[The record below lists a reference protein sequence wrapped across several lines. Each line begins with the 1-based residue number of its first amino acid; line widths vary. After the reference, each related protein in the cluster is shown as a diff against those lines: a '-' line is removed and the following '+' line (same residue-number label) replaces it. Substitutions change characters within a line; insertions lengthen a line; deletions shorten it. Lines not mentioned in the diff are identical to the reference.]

1 MFQKKPIYI
10 VGIILFTL
18 LLIADLLVFFLM
30 PAGVGMGNMPTF
42 DPRTF
47 DGAGFGAMAPEGAGK
62 AEFIGQALGANTGG
76 GLLRSLRSGFWPI
89 LIVCILA
96 DVLCVFMLFRIFR
109 KNKNVPE
116 EVPLAEDEDSTP
128 ERDHTNTLLAV
139 IAVIL
144 AVSVFV
150 SGLPS
155 GGKGSTATA
164 QTATCAAEAG
174 IGDLVSHFSGS
185 GTLSGSDA
193 EEIEIPASVTVTSYA
208 VKNGDRVEAGDV
220 IAMVDKTSV
229 QNAIYE
235 VQTLISEL
243 DAELKDVRSDTLDDT
258 ITSRAEGRVKVIYAQ
273 TGESVESCMYEHGA
287 LMLISLGGSMTV
299 VIESDEAV
307 AVGQTLTVTLSDGT
321 QVEGKVQQTR
331 GGKITVTTTDDGPL
345 HGDTVTVATQEGV
358 PLGGG
363 SLTVSSP
370 LLVTGYFGTVSKIN
384 VAVGARVKAGTKLI
398 TLRDTEDLARYQY
411 LLRTRGEL
419 EDYVDELN
427 RMYQDG
433 CIKAGQSGIISMVDE
448 DVAYA
453 PLSADLQESRNASE
467 LSVSSASEGFRVTL
481 LSNLVLLTETEPAG
495 TATEPTAPP
504 TEPTTPPTEPTA
516 PPTEPTAPPIE
527 PTAPPTEPTAPP
539 TEPTAP
545 PTEPAD
551 TPTEPTDTPT
561 ESAPVLADGT
571 YAGKVK
577 SIGYNSMQFQISKMD
592 VTGATIA
599 AVAAMPDAMFTSV
612 KELTPSASVAV
623 NVYQDGQLTPSSVSA
638 IQSGDKV
645 LLYVSGGVVVRID
658 YIAAANQNPGG
669 NTQWPSGGGNM
680 QFPSFG
686 GGFGYSYGAQEDEE
700 PATYEVKTTCVC
712 AVTPAE
718 TMTIAVNVDE
728 LDILNLAVGQKAD
741 VTLDALP
748 GQSFAGS
755 VKRIA
760 QTGTSE
766 NGGSTKYTVTMEV
779 PRTEQ
784 MLDGMNASV
793 LIEVGRLRDVLTIPA
808 AAVYEDGTRTY
819 VYTAVDAKTG
829 EPANPVDVTTGASDG
844 NSIQILEGLQA
855 GDVVYYSYADSIV
868 YRTEV

>member
-18 LLIADLLVFFLM
+18 ILIADLLVFFLT
-30 PAGVGMGNMPTF
+30 PAGVGMGSMPTF
-42 DPRTF
+42 DPGTF
-47 DGAGFGAMAPEGAGK
+47 DGAGFGAMAPEGSGK
-62 AEFIGQALGANTGG
+62 AELIGQAPMANAG

-96 DVLCVFMLFRIFR
+96 DALCVFMLVRISR

-116 EVPLAEDEDSTP
+116 EVPLAEDENSVP
-128 ERDHTNTLLAV
+128 ERDHTNTWLAV

-144 AVSVFV
+144 AVAVFV
-150 SGLPS
+150 SGLPA

-174 IGDLVSHFSGS
+174 VGDLVSHFSGS

-193 EEIEIPASVTVTSYA
+193 EEIEIPVSVTVTSYT
-208 VKNGDRVEAGDV
+208 VKNGDRVGAGDV
-220 IAMVDKTSV
+220 IATVDKTSV
-229 QNAIYE
+229 RNAIYE

-243 DAELKDVRSDTLDDT
+243 DAELQDVQNDTLDDT

-358 PLGGG
+358 PLGSG
-363 SLTVSSP
+363 SLNVSSP
-370 LLVTGYFGTVSKIN
+370 LPVTGYFGTVSKIN
-384 VAVGARVKAGTKLI
+384 VAVGARVKVGTTLI

-411 LLRTRGEL
+411 LLRTRSEL
-419 EDYVDELN
+419 EDCVDELN
-427 RMYQDG
+427 RMYRDG

-453 PLSADLQESRNASE
+453 PLSADLQESRTAPDLSAS
-467 LSVSSASEGFRVTL
+467 SDSEGFRVTL
-481 LSNLVLLTETEPAG
+481 LSNFVLLTETEPVDPEPEP
-495 TATEPTAPP
+495 TAAPTEPTAAP
-504 TEPTTPPTEPTA
+504 TEPTSPSTEPTDTPTEPTA
-516 PPTEPTAPPIE
+516 PSEEPTV
-527 PTAPPTEPTAPP
+527 PPTEPT
-539 TEPTAP
+539 
-545 PTEPAD
+545 D
-551 TPTEPTDTPT
+551 IPTEPTDTPT
-561 ESAPVLADGT
+561 EPAPVLADGT

-577 SIGYNSMQFQISKMD
+577 SIGYNSMQFQISERD
-592 VTGATIA
+592 VTGTTIA
-599 AVAAMPDAMFTSV
+599 AVAAMPDALFTSV

-623 NVYQDGQLTPSSVSA
+623 NVYRDGQLTPSSVSA

-658 YIAAANQNPGG
+658 YIPAANQNPGG

-686 GGFGYSYGAQEDEE
+686 GGFGYSYGAQEADEE
-700 PATYEVKTTCVC
+700 PATYEVETTCVC

-728 LDILNLAVGQKAD
+728 LDILNLAVGQSVD

-766 NGGSTKYTVTMEV
+766 SGGSTKYTVTMEV

-844 NSIQILEGLQA
+844 SHIQILEGLQP
-855 GDVVYYSYADSIV
+855 GDAVYYSYADSIV

>member
-577 SIGYNSMQFQISKMD
+577 SIGYNSMQFQISEMD

-844 NSIQILEGLQA
+844 NSIQILEGLQP
-855 GDVVYYSYADSIV
+855 GDTVYYSYADSIV

>member
-539 TEPTAP
+539 TEP
-545 PTEPAD
+545 AD

>member
-30 PAGVGMGNMPTF
+30 PAGVGMGNMPTL
-42 DPRTF
+42 DPGTF

-144 AVSVFV
+144 AVAVFV

-504 TEPTTPPTEPTA
+504 TEPT
-516 PPTEPTAPPIE
+516 
-527 PTAPPTEPTAPP
+527 APPTEPTAPP

-561 ESAPVLADGT
+561 EPAPVLADGT

-577 SIGYNSMQFQISKMD
+577 SIGYNSMQFQISEMD

-808 AAVYEDGTRTY
+808 EAVYEDGTRTY

-829 EPANPVDVTTGASDG
+829 EPANPVDVATGASDG
-844 NSIQILEGLQA
+844 NSIQILEGLQP
-855 GDVVYYSYADSIV
+855 GDTVYYSYADSIV

>member
-42 DPRTF
+42 DPGTF
-47 DGAGFGAMAPEGAGK
+47 DGAGFGAMAPEGVDK

-96 DVLCVFMLFRIFR
+96 DALCVFMLFRISR

-144 AVSVFV
+144 AVAVFV
-150 SGLPS
+150 SGIPS

-331 GGKITVTTTDDGPL
+331 GGKITVTTTDDGPF

-358 PLGGG
+358 LLGSG

-411 LLRTRGEL
+411 LLSTRGEL

-504 TEPTTPPTEPTA
+504 TEPT
-516 PPTEPTAPPIE
+516 
-527 PTAPPTEPTAPP
+527 APP

-561 ESAPVLADGT
+561 EPAPVLADGT

-577 SIGYNSMQFQISKMD
+577 SIGYNSMQFQISEMD

-658 YIAAANQNPGG
+658 HIAAANQNPGG

-728 LDILNLAVGQKAD
+728 LDILNLALGQKAD

-793 LIEVGRLRDVLTIPA
+793 LIEVGRLCDVLTIPA

-844 NSIQILEGLQA
+844 NSIQILEGLQP
-855 GDVVYYSYADSIV
+855 GDTVYYSYADSIV

>member
-30 PAGVGMGNMPTF
+30 PAGVGMGNMPTL
-42 DPRTF
+42 DPGTF

-76 GLLRSLRSGFWPI
+76 GLLHSLRSGFWPI

-96 DVLCVFMLFRIFR
+96 DALCVFMLFRISR

-128 ERDHTNTLLAV
+128 KRDHTNTLLAV

-144 AVSVFV
+144 AVAVFV

-220 IAMVDKTSV
+220 IAMVDKTSA

-235 VQTLISEL
+235 VQTMISEL

-398 TLRDTEDLARYQY
+398 TLRDTEDPARYQY

-481 LSNLVLLTETEPAG
+481 LSNLVLLTEIEPAG

-504 TEPTTPPTEPTA
+504 TEPTA
-516 PPTEPTAPPIE
+516 L
-527 PTAPPTEPTAPP
+527 P

-561 ESAPVLADGT
+561 EPAPVLADGT

-577 SIGYNSMQFQISKMD
+577 SISYNSMQFQISEMD

-612 KELTPSASVAV
+612 KELTPGASVAV

-658 YIAAANQNPGG
+658 YIAAANQNPGS

>member
-504 TEPTTPPTEPTA
+504 TEP
-516 PPTEPTAPPIE
+516 
-527 PTAPPTEPTAPP
+527 
-539 TEPTAP
+539 
-545 PTEPAD
+545 AD